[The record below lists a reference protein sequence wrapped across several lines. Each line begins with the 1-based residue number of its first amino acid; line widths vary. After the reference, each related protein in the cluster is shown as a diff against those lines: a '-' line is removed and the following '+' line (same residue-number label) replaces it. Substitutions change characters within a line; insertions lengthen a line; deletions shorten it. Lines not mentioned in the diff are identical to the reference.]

1 MRIYWS
7 PLGIIFFLTCLF
19 GCGSGDGEM
28 GEGGLDYEY
37 FVLRFLISDFTDYF
51 PGGNTLD
58 YGGWSEAES
67 NLYHHYAFY
76 PMVPGTFYVQP

>member
-7 PLGIIFFLTCLF
+7 LPGIIFFLTCLF

-28 GEGGLDYEY
+28 GEGGPGYQY
-37 FVLRFLISDFTDYF
+37 VVLRFLISHFTDYF

-58 YGGWSEAES
+58 YGG
-67 NLYHHYAFY
+67 
-76 PMVPGTFYVQP
+76 